1 MPANP
6 AIPLTDQLCDVIV
19 SSETPNTLTQ
29 SPYLVQPVSVTRIML
44 KVLLALLPGIAIY
57 TWLFGPGILVQLLL
71 ATTTAVIAEAVFLR
85 LRNRS
90 LQPAL
95 SDLSAVVTAWLIA
108 LSFPP
113 LGPWWLIVLGSA
125 FAIIVAKHLYGGLG
139 QNPFNPAMVAY
150 ALCIVSFPAIM
161 SQWPHPLS
169 AGGLSPTD
177 QITAIF
183 LPERIDA
190 WAGATPLDHLK
201 TTLRLATGNDNLTV
215 QNILRDHT
223 IYGVGGGNGWEWVT
237 LAWLIGGLWLVQQKV
252 ITWHIPM
259 ALIVGMGSIA
269 LGFWIVDPLH
279 YANPLFHILG
289 GATLL
294 GAFFIATDPV
304 SGATTPRGK
313 LIFAA
318 AIGVLAYLIRVFG
331 AFPDGIAFAVLILNM
346 CVPLIDMYTQPPIFG
361 EKSRGS
367 NA

>member
-1 MPANP
+1 MSF
-6 AIPLTDQLCDVIV
+6 Q
-19 SSETPNTLTQ
+19 TPNVLTQ
-29 SPYLVQPVSVTRIML
+29 SPYLVKPVSVTRIML
-44 KVLLALLPGIAIY
+44 KVLLALVPGIAIY
-57 TWLFGPGILVQLLL
+57 TWLFGPGILVQLTL
-71 ATTTAVIAEAVFLR
+71 ATTTALLAEAAFLK
-85 LRNRS
+85 LRQRPIV
-90 LQPAL
+90 PAL

-113 LGPWWLIVLGSA
+113 LGPWWLIVLGTA

-150 ALCIVSFPAIM
+150 ALCIVSFPSIM

-169 AGGLSPTD
+169 AGGLPPLE

-183 LPERIDA
+183 FPERIDA

-201 TTLRLATGNDNLTV
+201 TTLRLATGNDTLTV
-215 QNILRDHT
+215 QNILKDHT

-237 LAWLIGGLWLVQQKV
+237 LAWLVGGLWLIQQKV
-252 ITWHIPM
+252 ITWHIPT
-259 ALIVGMGSIA
+259 ALIAGIGSIA
-269 LGFWIVDPLH
+269 LAFWLFDPAH
-279 YANPLFHILG
+279 YANPVFHILG

-318 AIGVLAYLIRVFG
+318 AIGLLAYLIRVFG

-361 EKSRGS
+361 EKSGGGRS
-367 NA
+367 

>member
-1 MPANP
+1 MSFEMPN
-6 AIPLTDQLCDVIV
+6 V
-19 SSETPNTLTQ
+19 LTQ
-29 SPYLVQPVSVTRIML
+29 SPYLVQPISVTKIML
-44 KVLLALLPGIAIY
+44 KVLLALVPGIAIY
-57 TWLFGPGILVQLLL
+57 AWLFGPGILVQLSL
-71 ATTTAVIAEAVFLR
+71 ATITAVVAEAAFLR
-85 LRNRS
+85 LRHRPIA
-90 LQPAL
+90 PAL

-113 LGPWWLIVLGSA
+113 MAPWWLIVTGTL
-125 FAIIVAKHLYGGLG
+125 FAIVVAKHLYGGLG

-150 ALCIVSFPAIM
+150 ALCIVSFPALM

-169 AGGLSPTD
+169 NGGLPAMD

-183 LPERIDA
+183 MPQRIDA

-201 TTLRLATGNDNLTV
+201 TTLRLATGNDTLTV
-215 QNILRDHT
+215 QNILKDHT

-237 LAWLIGGLWLVQQKV
+237 LAWLLGGLWLIQQKV
-252 ITWHIPM
+252 ISWHIPTG
-259 ALIVGMGSIA
+259 LIAGMGTLA
-269 LGFWIVDPLH
+269 LLAWAIDPAH
-279 YANPLFHILG
+279 YANPVFHILG

-313 LIFAA
+313 LIFAIS
-318 AIGVLAYLIRVFG
+318 IGALAYLIRVFG

-361 EKSRGS
+361 EKTRGPK
-367 NA
+367 A

>member
-1 MPANP
+1 M
-6 AIPLTDQLCDVIV
+6 
-19 SSETPNTLTQ
+19 SFETPNVLTQ
-29 SPYLVQPVSVTRIML
+29 SPYLVKPVSVTRIML
-44 KVLLALLPGIAIY
+44 KVLLALVPGIAIY
-57 TWLFGPGILVQLLL
+57 AWLFGPAILVQLTL
-71 ATTTAVIAEAVFLR
+71 ASIAALVCEAGFLK
-85 LRNRS
+85 LRKRPAAPS
-90 LQPAL
+90 LF
-95 SDLSAVVTAWLIA
+95 DLSALVTAWLIA

-113 LGPWWLIVLGSA
+113 MGPWWLIVLGTA
-125 FAIIVAKHLYGGLG
+125 FAIIIAKHLYGGLG

-169 AGGLSPTD
+169 AGGLPPLD
-177 QITAIF
+177 QIMAIF
-183 LPERIDA
+183 FPERVDA

-201 TTLRLATGNDNLTV
+201 TTLRLATGNDTLTV
-215 QNILRDHT
+215 ENILKNQT
-223 IYGVGGGNGWEWVT
+223 IYGVGAGKGWEWVT
-237 LAWLIGGLWLVQQKV
+237 LAWLLGGLWLIQQKV

-259 ALIVGMGSIA
+259 ALIAGMGGIA
-269 LGFWIVDPLH
+269 LVFWAVDPAH
-279 YANPLFHILG
+279 YANPAFHILG

-331 AFPDGIAFAVLILNM
+331 AFPDGVAFAVLILNM

-361 EKSRGS
+361 EKTPERDR
-367 NA
+367 

>member
-1 MPANP
+1 MPFQ
-6 AIPLTDQLCDVIV
+6 IPNV
-19 SSETPNTLTQ
+19 LTQ
-29 SPYLVQPVSVTRIML
+29 SPYLVAPVSVTRIML

-57 TWLFGPGILVQLLL
+57 TWLFGAGILVQLVL
-71 ATTTAVIAEAVFLR
+71 ATTTALLAETFMLR
-85 LRNRS
+85 LRRRPVA
-90 LQPAL
+90 PAL
-95 SDLSAVVTAWLIA
+95 ADLSAVVTAWLIA

-113 LGPWWLIVLGSA
+113 MGPWWLIILGTA

-161 SQWPHPLS
+161 SQWPHPIS
-169 AGGLSPTD
+169 AGGLPSLD
-177 QITAIF
+177 QLTAIF
-183 LPERIDA
+183 FPERIDA

-201 TTLRLATGNDNLTV
+201 TTLRLATGNDTLTV
-215 QNILRDHT
+215 QNILKDHT

-237 LAWLIGGLWLVQQKV
+237 LAWLAGGLWLIQQKV
-252 ITWHIPM
+252 ITWHIPT
-259 ALIVGMGSIA
+259 ALIAGMGSIA
-269 LGFWIVDPLH
+269 LLCWAVDPSH
-279 YANPLFHILG
+279 FANPVFHVLG

-318 AIGVLAYLIRVFG
+318 SIGILAYLIRVFG

-361 EKSRGS
+361 EKTGTKS
-367 NA
+367 